1 MRMLTSCLSCAVQR
15 PVQIS
20 RHSGIAASRHARAKT
35 DTGLRKRTD
44 GARADPAADEDLNI
58 KLL

>member
-1 MRMLTSCLSCAVQR
+1 MRMLASCLGCAVQR
-15 PVQIS
+15 PVQIGL
-20 RHSGIAASRHARAKT
+20 HSGIAASRHARAKT

-44 GARADPAADEDLNI
+44 GARADPAADKDLNI